1 MTPKNRAEKGV
12 DLIIGDYLV
21 RFEARTLDD
30 IRAFGGNDEEDDR
43 KFAAAARV
51 SEINLGLYRTF
62 VQPWVRLCTNE
73 GAAQLMRQLHPLRMQ
88 YEIFSRNNPFMSP
101 LLSAS
106 EQVRKNRTPVSKD
119 NAFWQAQTLLSD
131 WIEASFNAYRDVC
144 EYASES
150 LFHSVYGSPA
160 LQALVGLKA
169 SQGTPRQRPGKDA
182 AHRALVARRIGELRQ
197 AITQGGPREAMIRAL
212 LYVRT
217 PDGAVDERGFNLLRR
232 MRKETGG
239 DLTLSEFKMLLREQ
253 FLMLSLDERRAVEA
267 IPAMLAKD
275 RNLASQLA
283 LKLRRLIG
291 VVGVHGAE
299 STARLAEIE
308 RFFENRREGSE
319 DPSGENSQPA
329 PVRALQAHVVGTSKR

>member
-1 MTPKNRAEKGV
+1 
-12 DLIIGDYLV
+12 
-21 RFEARTLDD
+21 
-30 IRAFGGNDEEDDR
+30 
-43 KFAAAARV
+43 
-51 SEINLGLYRTF
+51 
-62 VQPWVRLCTNE
+62 
-73 GAAQLMRQLHPLRMQ
+73 
-88 YEIFSRNNPFMSP
+88 
-101 LLSAS
+101 
-106 EQVRKNRTPVSKD
+106 
-119 NAFWQAQTLLSD
+119 
-131 WIEASFNAYRDVC
+131 
-144 EYASES
+144 
-150 LFHSVYGSPA
+150 LFHTVYGSPL
-160 LQALVGLKA
+160 LQALVGLQA
-169 SQGTPRQRPGKDA
+169 SHASPRQRPGKDA
-182 AHRALVARRIGELRQ
+182 AHRALVARRLDELRQ

-212 LYVRT
+212 LYVRM

-239 DLTLSEFKMLLREQ
+239 DLTLSGFKKLLRDQ

-291 VVGVHGAE
+291 VVGVHSGE

-329 PVRALQAHVVGTSKR
+329 PVRAVQAHVVGSSKR